1 MYVCN
6 CNPFSDKAVKQYLS
20 ECGDQKARC
29 GDVYRTCSGGA
40 SPKCGRCGPTLK
52 EMVRE
57 HNNTVTVN
65 QMKDNFP
72 TPAEADAEEEA
83 LVENAAPAPSTPNV
97 KKPDQPVI

>member
-57 HNNTVTVN
+57 HNNAVTVN
-65 QMKDNFP
+65 QMKENFP
-72 TPAEADAEEEA
+72 ATTDVAEEE
-83 LVENAAPAPSTPNV
+83 LEDVAPAANAPSI